1 MILQVGTSI
10 VGITMM
16 VWVSIPHIGT
26 YPAVGLRGLEGLS
39 GLSRTLVSEAMW
51 EFPKI
56 GDPNI
61 IVP

>member
-1 MILQVGTSI
+1 MFGSRD
-10 VGITMM
+10 
-16 VWVSIPHIGT
+16 VWARGREVVVSWCGSG
-26 YPAVGLRGLEGLS
+26 GLRFP
-39 GLSRTLVSEAMW
+39 MW